1 MYLGVPDES
10 VNLTFSDL
18 LSVQQNCVA
27 ERKKIEPIQEN
38 MCIEM
43 KEGLAIRKSPSIDFA
58 RGLRVTNNEHGGNHR
73 ESSSTPKRNKGIR
86 SPIENSFAY
95 DDVSGMSM
103 ASRAPYEE
111 KRRRPGIPHSNICTL
126 CSVYIYFFKNRCLV
140 CGRVYCRKCVSAGM
154 GEMPE
159 GRKCI
164 ECLGRRFSQ
173 RYIQKAGKVGC
184 CCSRYSSMV
193 KQQELMWAEKGP
205 RRTGERRYGRSEAY
219 GPSRVVSRSRSPV
232 TPVRAHYSGTA
243 SPTSFVASTVM
254 ASHPYPF

>member
-1 MYLGVPDES
+1 MGDKSTLAKARQELEDMYLGVPDES

-27 ERKKIEPIQEN
+27 ERKKSETIQEN

-58 RGLRVTNNEHGGNHR
+58 RGPRATNNEHGG
-73 ESSSTPKRNKGIR
+73 
-86 SPIENSFAY
+86 
-95 DDVSGMSM
+95 
-103 ASRAPYEE
+103 
-111 KRRRPGIPHSNICTL
+111 
-126 CSVYIYFFKNRCLV
+126 
-140 CGRVYCRKCVSAGM
+140 M
-154 GEMPE
+154 GEMTE

-205 RRTGERRYGRSEAY
+205 RRAGERRYGRSEAY
-219 GPSRVVSRSRSPV
+219 GPSGVVSRSRSPV
-232 TPVRAHYSGTA
+232 TPVRAHYGGTA